1 MSKNMRKIPLM
12 VPNLGQAEI
21 DLVTQAILSG
31 WVAQGPLVSEFE
43 KQFAKKVGAVEA
55 IAVSNCT
62 TGLQLALV
70 VGGVTRGHDVIVP
83 SFSYIA
89 TTNAVVHAGANPVFA
104 DVSIETGNLTVETIT
119 NAITASTK
127 AVILVHQA
135 GVPAQIDEI
144 KSLCDLHGIL
154 LIEDAACAI
163 GSKYKDDLIGSHSS
177 LVVLSF
183 HPRKVLTTGEG
194 GMICTSNPEWASR
207 LRRLREHGMSLSAA
221 DRHAQGGVII
231 EKYTETGYNYRLTDI
246 QAGLG
251 IAQLGKLDEMVKV
264 RRKQACIYRESFE
277 SHPRI
282 INMISD
288 TSYGLTNF
296 QSFWIRLDTNKSFTR
311 NSVMVDLDNRG
322 ITTRRGIMVAHR
334 EAACERF
341 FTSALPV
348 SETLSDSTLILPV
361 FHSLTESDQSQII
374 EVFLEVLG
382 T

>member
-177 LVVLSF
+177 LVVFSF

>member
-1 MSKNMRKIPLM
+1 MI
-12 VPNLGQAEI
+12 PNLGQAEI
-21 DLVTQAILSG
+21 EMVTQAILSG

-43 KQFAKKVGAVEA
+43 KQFAKKVGALEA

-62 TGLQLALV
+62 TGLHLALI
-70 VGGVTRGHDVIVP
+70 VGGITKGHDVIVP

-89 TTNAVVHAGANPVFA
+89 TTNSVIHAGANPVFA

-119 NAITASTK
+119 NALTPSTK
-127 AVILVHQA
+127 AVILAHQA

-144 KSLCDLHGIL
+144 KSLCNLYGIL

-163 GSKYKDDLIGSHSS
+163 GSKYKNDLIGSHSS
-177 LVVLSF
+177 LVVFSF

-221 DRHAQGGVII
+221 ERHAQGGVVI
-231 EKYTETGYNYRLTDI
+231 ENYSETGYNYRLTDL

-251 IAQLGKLDEMVKV
+251 LAQLEKLDEMVEV
-264 RRKQACIYRESFE
+264 RRKQAGLYRESFE

-282 INMISD
+282 LNMISD

-296 QSFWIRLDTNKSFTR
+296 QSFWIRLDTNQTFTR
-311 NSVMVDLDNRG
+311 NSVMVDMDKHG
-322 ITTRRGIMVAHR
+322 VTTRRGIMVAHR
-334 EAACERF
+334 EAACEIF
-341 FTSALPV
+341 FTSPLPV
-348 SETLSDSTLILPV
+348 SETLSDSTLILPI
-361 FHSLTESDQSQII
+361 FHSLSESDQSQII
-374 EVFLEVLG
+374 EVFLEALG
-382 T
+382 K

>member
-1 MSKNMRKIPLM
+1 MRKIPLM

-21 DLVTQAILSG
+21 DLVSQAILSG

-62 TGLQLALV
+62 TGLQLALI
-70 VGGVTRGHDVIVP
+70 VGGVTKGDDVVVP

-104 DVSIETGNLTVETIT
+104 DVSIETGNLTVETMT

-135 GVPAQIDEI
+135 GVPAQLDEI

-177 LVVLSF
+177 LVVFSF

-231 EKYTETGYNYRLTDI
+231 EKYTETGYNYRLTDL

-251 IAQLGKLDEMVKV
+251 IAQLGKLDEMVIE
-264 RRKQACIYRESFE
+264 RRKQAKIYRESFE
-277 SHPRI
+277 SHPRV

-296 QSFWIRLDTNKSFTR
+296 QSFWIRLDTNQSFTR

-348 SETLSDSTLILPV
+348 SEMLSDSTVILPV

-382 T
+382 K